1 LWRWHRFSASAI
13 AVVTPVSKALI
24 ADLSSAPRLS
34 AAMGVFWNNLGY
46 RRSAADNPGYS
57 SSAWVG
63 PRFFDTLT
71 LVTVAVTLGVV
82 LLVRGQK
89 SPRPPLPSTR
99 RKTVLN
105 WMGPNGCEL
114 SGEQCV
120 RLLVIEDEDRLS
132 GILKSKLGDV
142 GFTVD
147 VAGSAADATA
157 ALELINYDAAVLDLG
172 LPDGDGLA
180 VLAVARR
187 LGKALPILILT
198 ARDAVEDRVAG
209 LNAGADDYLTKP
221 FAMTELIARIKA
233 LLRRPG
239 GVLGLTL
246 EAGNVRLDTVGLE
259 LTVAGAPV
267 RLSRREL
274 AILEQMMRRFG
285 RSVPKT
291 VLEEKLYGID
301 EEPDSN
307 PIPVHVH
314 HLRRQLE
321 AANASLTIHTIR
333 GVGYILAETKA

>member
-1 LWRWHRFSASAI
+1 
-13 AVVTPVSKALI
+13 
-24 ADLSSAPRLS
+24 
-34 AAMGVFWNNLGY
+34 M
-46 RRSAADNPGYS
+46 
-57 SSAWVG
+57 
-63 PRFFDTLT
+63 
-71 LVTVAVTLGVV
+71 
-82 LLVRGQK
+82 
-89 SPRPPLPSTR
+89 
-99 RKTVLN
+99 
-105 WMGPNGCEL
+105 
-114 SGEQCV
+114 
-120 RLLVIEDEDRLS
+120 RLLVVEDEERLS
-132 GILKSKLGDV
+132 DILKSKLGEI

-147 VAGSAADATA
+147 IAGSAEDASI

-180 VLAVARR
+180 VLNAARAA
-187 LGKALPILILT
+187 GKTLPILILT

-221 FAMTELIARIKA
+221 FAMAELVARIKA

-239 GVLGLTL
+239 AVLGMTL
-246 EAGNVRLDTVGLE
+246 EAGNVRLDTIGRE
-259 LTVAGAPV
+259 LSIGGNPV

-285 RSVPKT
+285 RIVPKA

-321 AANASLTIHTIR
+321 TASANVEIHTIR
-333 GVGYILAETKA
+333 GVGYILADRAA

>member
-1 LWRWHRFSASAI
+1 
-13 AVVTPVSKALI
+13 
-24 ADLSSAPRLS
+24 
-34 AAMGVFWNNLGY
+34 M
-46 RRSAADNPGYS
+46 
-57 SSAWVG
+57 
-63 PRFFDTLT
+63 
-71 LVTVAVTLGVV
+71 
-82 LLVRGQK
+82 
-89 SPRPPLPSTR
+89 
-99 RKTVLN
+99 
-105 WMGPNGCEL
+105 
-114 SGEQCV
+114 
-120 RLLVIEDEDRLS
+120 RLLVIEDEDRLC
-132 GILKSKLGDV
+132 GILKSKLGET

-147 VAGSAADATA
+147 IAASAEDAGI

-180 VLAVARR
+180 VLIAARAA
-187 LGKALPILILT
+187 GKALPILILT

-221 FAMTELIARIKA
+221 FAMTELVARIKA

-239 GVLGLTL
+239 SVLGITL
-246 EAGNVRLDTVGLE
+246 EVGNIRLDTIGRE
-259 LTVAGAPV
+259 LLIGGNPV

-285 RSVPKT
+285 RIVPKA

-321 AANASLTIHTIR
+321 AAAADIEIHTIR
-333 GVGYILAETKA
+333 GVGYILADRAA